1 MQSYTTEYKLNS
13 KERDV
18 LIMRYGLN
26 NDGRKKTLDEIGSIY
41 NVSRER
47 IRQIETR
54 AIAKL
59 KKMCKAENLT
69 VSLKNYIGSDN

>member
-1 MQSYTTEYKLNS
+1 
-13 KERDV
+13 
-18 LIMRYGLN
+18 MRYGLN

-59 KKMCKAENLT
+59 KKMCKNENLT